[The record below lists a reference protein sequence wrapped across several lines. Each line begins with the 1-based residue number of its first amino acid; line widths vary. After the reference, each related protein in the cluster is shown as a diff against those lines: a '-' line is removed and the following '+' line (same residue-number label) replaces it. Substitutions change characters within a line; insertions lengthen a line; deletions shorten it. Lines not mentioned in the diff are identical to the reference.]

1 MLQIT
6 LIEEEDKYEKIQN
19 VNPNVIQNRP
29 DLLGELHFQ
38 LLCLKHKPDG
48 REVYIPF
55 KIEGGVCPLYNY
67 MMDIEKSL
75 LDAAMAFLTKK
86 FKVFRFS
93 LWTFRN
99 IYPKMHKKI
108 EWVLDLPNSYDEYL
122 AQFSRK
128 ASYNRRRE
136 IRILNNDYH
145 CEIKYFS
152 REEIPLDLVHEV
164 IKKKLAKYGA
174 QNNYILTNTWALL
187 MFFSITDC
195 WVMELNGKVAA
206 GVFYTTV
213 PNSSETLLVTTFYEP
228 EYEKYCIGIITL
240 YHSIKELINKK
251 ITRIHMGRNDVDY
264 KKNARCTGHELYVG
278 FITPNPI
285 LYLVH
290 KIRRKLMKFM
300 KNILNAS

>member
-1 MLQIT
+1 
-6 LIEEEDKYEKIQN
+6 
-19 VNPNVIQNRP
+19 
-29 DLLGELHFQ
+29 
-38 LLCLKHKPDG
+38 
-48 REVYIPF
+48 
-55 KIEGGVCPLYNY
+55 
-67 MMDIEKSL
+67 
-75 LDAAMAFLTKK
+75 
-86 FKVFRFS
+86 
-93 LWTFRN
+93 
-99 IYPKMHKKI
+99 
-108 EWVLDLPNSYDEYL
+108 
-122 AQFSRK
+122 
-128 ASYNRRRE
+128 
-136 IRILNNDYH
+136 
-145 CEIKYFS
+145 
-152 REEIPLDLVHEV
+152 
-164 IKKKLAKYGA
+164 
-174 QNNYILTNTWALL
+174 

-290 KIRRKLMKFM
+290 KIRRKLMKFI
-300 KNILNAS
+300 KKC